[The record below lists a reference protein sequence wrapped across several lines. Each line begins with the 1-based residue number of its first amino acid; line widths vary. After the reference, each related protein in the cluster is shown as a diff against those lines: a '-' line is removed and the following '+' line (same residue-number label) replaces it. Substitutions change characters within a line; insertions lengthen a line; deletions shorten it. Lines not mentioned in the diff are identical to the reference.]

1 MSTVKTQARQL
12 ASSGGNQLPDSA
24 HILKVKPRDFAD
36 ELGLGYVRER
46 GVRKWKSCHLLKQ

>member
-36 ELGLGYVRER
+36 ELGPGVCER
-46 GVRKWKSCHLLKQ
+46 KRS